1 LFNLPINIKTYRM
14 SGPRL
19 NVLYPVIVE
28 LSDSGVQQQINQLIV
43 REVKRQIH
51 QQGYPQNPK
60 ELTGYYEIK
69 TNERGVL
76 SLSLYNESYA
86 SDAHGWTLQNSLTFD
101 VQTGKLYTLQDLFV
115 HGVDYVKSVSEII
128 GQQIKDRRIPL
139 LSEFKGIRP
148 EQDFYI
154 ADKALVVYFQ
164 LEEITAYV
172 YGFQYFPISVYEIQN
187 IINEQPLGT
196 MMY

>member
-1 LFNLPINIKTYRM
+1 MCFTLSSWNYRIVACSSKSINSLSM
-14 SGPRL
+14 RL
-19 NVLYPVIVE
+19 KGRSISRDTRKIPNE
-28 LSDSGVQQQINQLIV
+28 LS
-43 REVKRQIH
+43 
-51 QQGYPQNPK
+51 
-60 ELTGYYEIK
+60 GYYEIK

-76 SLSLYNESYA
+76 SFSLYNESYA
-86 SDAHGWTLQNSLTFD
+86 NNAHGWTLQNSLTFD

-128 GQQIKDRRIPL
+128 GQQIRDRRIPL
-139 LSEFKGIRP
+139 QSEFKGIRP
-148 EQDFYI
+148 NQDFYI
-154 ADKALVVYFQ
+154 ADKALIVYFQ